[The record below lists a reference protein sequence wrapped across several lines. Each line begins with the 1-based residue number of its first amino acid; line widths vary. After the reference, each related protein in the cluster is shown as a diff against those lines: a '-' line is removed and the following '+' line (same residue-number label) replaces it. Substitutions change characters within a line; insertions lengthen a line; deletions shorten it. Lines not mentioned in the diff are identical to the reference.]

1 MMSRTMAAVASDA
14 DFNLPDNWNA
24 SRLLWDNLETY
35 ADRPAYY
42 YQDEVWTYADTVTEA
57 ARIGSYLLDAGCK
70 PGERVLLFLEDTPTY
85 PAAIMGALRAGLVPM
100 LINTLS
106 PEEMVQF
113 FLEDS
118 EATAAIISD
127 DFANLFTDKNLKST
141 ACKSVLK
148 AEERPWSNAREQ
160 LDEHP
165 VKRGEMAF
173 WMYSSGST
181 GKPKGVVHNHEDAA
195 YVCDT
200 FGAHILEIGPDDICF
215 SVPKIF
221 FAYGFGNSVLF
232 PMRVGAATVLLSG
245 RPTPDRVLDT
255 IATKKPTMLFALPT
269 VYSTLVNS
277 PEFGSADMS
286 SVRRFLSA
294 AEVLSVELA
303 NTWKSKFGK
312 PIIEGLGSTEMTHIY
327 LSNTAEMQKPGAAG
341 KPVPGYEVRLIAPD
355 GSLAARGEEGVMEV
369 MGLSRSD
376 FYWNRPEKTKESMK
390 GEWLNTGDRFSV
402 DEDGFYYFRGRADEL
417 VKVSGQWVY
426 PMEIEWALNE
436 HPEVREACVA
446 AIEMQDKRMTI
457 RAWVSLKDG
466 SQGSDGL
473 SRDLKNWVKGRLL
486 PHKYPREIVY
496 LETLPKTGTDKI
508 DRQALRK
515 FEA

>member
-1 MMSRTMAAVASDA
+1 
-14 DFNLPDNWNA
+14 
-24 SRLLWDNLETY
+24 
-35 ADRPAYY
+35 
-42 YQDEVWTYADTVTEA
+42 
-57 ARIGSYLLDAGCK
+57 
-70 PGERVLLFLEDTPTY
+70 
-85 PAAIMGALRAGLVPM
+85 
-100 LINTLS
+100 
-106 PEEMVQF
+106 
-113 FLEDS
+113 
-118 EATAAIISD
+118 
-127 DFANLFTDKNLKST
+127 
-141 ACKSVLK
+141 
-148 AEERPWSNAREQ
+148 
-160 LDEHP
+160 
-165 VKRGEMAF
+165 
-173 WMYSSGST
+173 
-181 GKPKGVVHNHEDAA
+181 
-195 YVCDT
+195 
-200 FGAHILEIGPDDICF
+200 
-215 SVPKIF
+215 
-221 FAYGFGNSVLF
+221 
-232 PMRVGAATVLLSG
+232 
-245 RPTPDRVLDT
+245 
-255 IATKKPTMLFALPT
+255 
-269 VYSTLVNS
+269 
-277 PEFGSADMS
+277 
-286 SVRRFLSA
+286 
-294 AEVLSVELA
+294 
-303 NTWKSKFGK
+303 
-312 PIIEGLGSTEMTHIY
+312 MTHIY

-355 GSLAARGEEGVMEV
+355 VSLAAKGEEGVMEV

-436 HPEVREACVA
+436 YPEVREACVA